1 MVMSRDLSLLCAAW
15 AGATSGNDAL
25 LHPSRCASLRGFPHA
40 LRMHRLDYDA
50 LVAVSFSLGRLKL
63 LTPSE
68 LAVARLANAEL
79 SNAAVARLRA
89 TSPRTVAGQMR
100 SILKK
105 LQIGSRLALSTIPE
119 LGA

>member
-1 MVMSRDLSLLCAAW
+1 MRTAQASSL
-15 AGATSGNDAL
+15 G
-25 LHPSRCASLRGFPHA
+25 GFPPE
-40 LRMHRLDYDA
+40 LQMRRIDGQP
-50 LVAVSFSLGRLKL
+50 LVAVRFSLGRLQL

-79 SNAAVARLRA
+79 SNAAIARLRA

-100 SILKK
+100 SILGK
-105 LQIGSRLALSTIPE
+105 LQVGSRLALSTIPE

>member
-1 MVMSRDLSLLCAAW
+1 MKSAHALSL
-15 AGATSGNDAL
+15 GT
-25 LHPSRCASLRGFPHA
+25 FPPA
-40 LRMHRLDYDA
+40 LRMRQIECNG
-50 LVAVSFSLGRLKL
+50 LVAVSFSLGRLQV

-79 SNAAVARLRA
+79 SNAMIARCRA
-89 TSPRTVAGQMR
+89 TSRHTIAGQMR
-100 SILKK
+100 SVLTK